1 MSPPTMLSTAGAL
14 DAGSPIRESRATS
27 PLWLAHA
34 CTIGLIGCALIRAL
48 TAKAP
53 ASGERASEALRHQA
67 FAEIASEEPAMRA
80 AAAHE
85 FPGDA
90 WSQDDDFHEHEQKMA
105 RSLAAKNGVRLGDVL
120 RALDDGLR
128 ERWPPAPRVHLN
140 PGVPPCRPRLSY

>member
-1 MSPPTMLSTAGAL
+1 MSPPTMLPAAAAL
-14 DAGSPIRESRATS
+14 DARSPVRESRPIS

-34 CTIGLIGCALIRAL
+34 CTMALIATALVRAVS
-48 TAKAP
+48 AP
-53 ASGERASEALRHQA
+53 TPPPGERASDALRRET
-67 FAEIASEEPAMRA
+67 FAQIAAEEPSMRA

-90 WSQDDDFHEHEQKMA
+90 WSQDDDFHQREQKMA
-105 RSLAAKNGVRLGDVL
+105 RSVAAKNGVRLGDVL

-128 ERWPPAPRVHLN
+128 EGWPPAPRVHLS